1 METGTPFDSL
11 HTPLEGRTLIEA
23 SAGTGKTYTLTTLFL
38 RLIVEKGLPVDRIL
52 VVTFT
57 EAATAELGERIRA
70 RLRDALAA
78 FTGGPNRD
86 PFLADLAAKAGRTE
100 TGALALRQALRD
112 FDRAAVFT
120 IHGFCRR
127 TLDEHAFESGTPFE
141 TDLLPDQTPLEQG
154 VVEDFWRR
162 EMGSA
167 SPLFAA
173 FALARGFTPDNLLS
187 LSRSV
192 RSVLPPRIV
201 PRERRPETEA
211 DEAGYE
217 RAYERVAE
225 AWPDARDEVSRLLLS
240 CDALNRAKYRRGRVE
255 QWIRAMDR
263 HAVPGRCEP
272 LLFEGFERFSSSWI
286 EDGTKKRHAPPAHP
300 FFSLCEDLLLHR
312 NALTETFE
320 RKLLACKAELFEEI
334 ETELPKWKTERNVQ
348 SFDDLLRGVHTAL
361 RAPGGG
367 RLERA
372 LRSRYAAA
380 LIDEFQD
387 TDPVQYDI
395 FRRIFSDGTTPL
407 FLIGDPKQAIY
418 GFRGA
423 DVFAYMEAADETKR
437 RLTLPKNYRSEP
449 GLVRAVNAL
458 FRGHENPFVF
468 ESIPYYE
475 VKPAGAEKEIPTLR
489 IGDRNVS
496 PFLIWFADSEDLPS
510 SKGRIS
516 KEAGRRAIPEA
527 VASEIERLVAAGRS
541 GEAVIDGSPVREGD
555 IAVLLRTNSEARIVY
570 RALASRHIPSV
581 LYTTSS
587 LFETEEAAEMGR
599 ILQAMVRPERE
610 GLLRAALATAALGW
624 DALSLEGLLSDAEGR
639 EARLLRFRACHET
652 WREKGFIHAFLDL
665 LRREAALPRLLG
677 LPDGERRVTNLL
689 HLSEVLHR
697 AETRLDL
704 GPEGL
709 VKWLS
714 EQVDPRT
721 RGTEEQPLRLE
732 SDRNAVSLVTI
743 HKSKGLEYPVVF
755 CPFLWASSRVR
766 DRKGPVPFHE
776 RNDGFRL
783 ALDLGSRPPERD
795 RHIALAEE
803 EALSENLRLLYVA
816 LTRARN
822 RCYTVWGRFNQA
834 ETSAPAYLFHARRS
848 EAEGSEPLEEA
859 ARRFR
864 DLEEPALRADLE
876 ALQDASRGSIE
887 VASLPKAGRSRP
899 AEPVVRPPELSA
911 RTFEGRID
919 RSWGIASFT
928 SLTSSFPHGDE
939 IRENEPALE
948 NTGGPPGETSGF
960 AQGEEPSGLNG
971 FPGGARSGICLH
983 ALLESLDFTDLDSP
997 ALSDAVLG
1005 ALGEHGLDSTWE
1017 EPVCRMVR
1025 AVTSTPL
1032 APDREGL
1039 RLDRVPMSDRLNE
1052 LSFFLALRRVSPEIL
1067 RDLLH
1072 PHGTSDLPGTLP
1084 EQIGRLRFS
1093 PVQGALHGFVD
1104 LVFRFEGRYYIV
1116 DWKSNDLGPSL
1127 EDYRRERIEAA
1138 MADGFYHLQYLLYT
1152 LALDRY
1158 LSSRVP
1164 GYDYAS
1170 HFGGVFYVFLRGVDP
1185 GRGPGHGVFHA
1196 FPPEPLIRRL
1206 CEGLLP

>member
-11 HTPLEGRTLIEA
+11 HTPLEGTSLIEA

-38 RLIVEKGLPVDRIL
+38 RLVVEKGLPVDRIL

-57 EAATAELGERIRA
+57 EAATAELEERIRD
-70 RLRDALAA
+70 RLRHALAA
-78 FTGGPNRD
+78 FSGGPDRD
-86 PFLADLAAKAGRTE
+86 PFLEELAAKAGRTE
-100 TGALALRQALRD
+100 AALLRLRQAIRD

-127 TLDEHAFESGTPFE
+127 VLDEHAFESGSPFE
-141 TDLLPDQTPLEQG
+141 TELLPDQTALEQG

-173 FALARGFTPDNLLS
+173 FALARGFTPESLLS
-187 LSRSV
+187 LARSV
-192 RSVLPPRIV
+192 RSVLPPHIV
-201 PRERRPETEA
+201 PRERRPETDA
-211 DEAGYE
+211 VEAGYE
-217 RAYERVAE
+217 RAHGRVAE
-225 AWPDARDEVSRLLLS
+225 AWPGARSEVSELLLES
-240 CDALNRAKYRRGRVE
+240 DALNRVKYRRDRVE
-255 QWIRAMDR
+255 QWIRAMDH
-263 HAVPGRCEP
+263 HALPGRCDP
-272 LLFEGFERFSSSWI
+272 LLFDGFERFASSWI
-286 EDGTKKRHAPPAHP
+286 EDATKRNRTPPDHS
-300 FFSLCEDLLLHR
+300 FFALCEDLLLR
-312 NALTETFE
+312 REALTKAFE
-320 RKLLACKAELFEEI
+320 RKLLACRAELFDEVEA
-334 ETELPKWKTERNVQ
+334 ELPKWKAERNVQ
-348 SFDDLLRGVHTAL
+348 SFDDLLRGVQAAL
-361 RAPGGG
+361 RAPGGS

-372 LRSRYAAA
+372 LRSRYGAA

-423 DVFAYMEAADETKR
+423 DVFAYMEAAGETSR

-449 GLVRAVNAL
+449 GLVRAVNTL

-468 ESIPYYE
+468 ESISFHE
-475 VKPAGAEKEIPTLR
+475 VEPAGKEREIPPLR
-489 IGDRNVS
+489 IRDRTAA
-496 PFLIWFADSEDLPS
+496 PFRIWFAGSEDLPS
-510 SKGRIS
+510 SNGRIS
-516 KEAGRRAIPEA
+516 KETGRRVIPDA

-541 GEAVIDGSPVREGD
+541 GEAVIDERPVREGD

-570 RALASRHIPSV
+570 RALASRRIPSV

-587 LFETEEAAEMGR
+587 LFETGEAAEVTR
-599 ILQAMVRPERE
+599 ILQAIIRPERE
-610 GLLRAALATAALGW
+610 GLLRAALATACLGW
-624 DALSLEGLLSDAEGR
+624 DASSLEDLLSDPMEG
-639 EARLLRFRACHET
+639 EERLLRFRACHET
-652 WREKGFIHAFLDL
+652 WRERGFIHAFLDL
-665 LRREAALPRLLG
+665 LRRESALPRLLG

-714 EQVDPRT
+714 EQIDPRT

-743 HKSKGLEYPVVF
+743 HKSKGLEYPIVF
-755 CPFLWASSRVR
+755 CPFLWESSRVR
-766 DRKGPVPFHE
+766 DRKGPVAFHE

-783 ALDLGSRPPERD
+783 TLDLGSSPPEREH
-795 RHIALAEE
+795 HIALAEE

-822 RCYTVWGRFNQA
+822 RCYAVWGRFNQA
-834 ETSAPAYLFHARRS
+834 DTSAPAYLFHARRS
-848 EAEGSEPLEEA
+848 EAGAKPFES
-859 ARRFR
+859 ARQFAT
-864 DLEEPALRADLE
+864 LEEPALRADLE
-876 ALQDASRGSIE
+876 ALRDASGGSIE
-887 VASLPKAGRSRP
+887 VAALPKPEPSRP
-899 AEPVVRPPELSA
+899 VEPVLRSPDLSS
-911 RTFEGRID
+911 RVFEGRID
-919 RSWGIASFT
+919 RTWGIASFT
-928 SLTSSFPHGDE
+928 SLTASHPHGGEAREDESALE
-939 IRENEPALE
+939 IR
-948 NTGGPPGETSGF
+948 GGPPGEGCGLPP
-960 AQGEEPSGLNG
+960 GEEPAGLCG
-971 FPGGARSGICLH
+971 FPRGPRSGTCLH
-983 ALLESLDFTDLDSP
+983 ALLESLDFTGLDSHT
-997 ALSDAVLG
+997 LSDAVLG
-1005 ALGEHGLDSTWE
+1005 VLREHGFDPTWE
-1017 EPVCRMVR
+1017 ESVRRMVR
-1025 AVTSTPL
+1025 AVISTPL
-1032 APDREGL
+1032 DPDRKGL
-1039 RLDRVPMSDRLNE
+1039 RLDRVSTADRLNE
-1052 LSFFLALRRVSPEIL
+1052 LSFFLPLRRVSPERL
-1067 RDLLH
+1067 RDLLL
-1072 PHGTSDLPGTLP
+1072 PHGASDLPETLP

-1093 PVQGALHGFVD
+1093 PVRGALHGFVD
-1104 LVFRFEGRYYIV
+1104 LVFRFEGRYFIV

-1196 FPPEPLIRRL
+1196 SPPEPLIRRL